1 MNAPRGLDLPA
12 DLRHRVE
19 QQWQA
24 WQVAGHN
31 LPSEV
36 AQSLP
41 CVWACSPFVAQHC
54 LRAPALLTGLVDS
67 GDLLRAYPSQTL
79 WQRLLSDQQSAATLP
94 ELMRVLRQRRHREL
108 LRIAWRD
115 LAGWASLP
123 ETLGELSD
131 LADACVEAALLW
143 LERDFAARHGVLRD
157 ASGAAARLIVLGM
170 GKLGGRELNFS
181 SDIDLI
187 LAYDADGVS
196 DGPHPLEHEEY
207 CRRLAQ
213 SLVRVL
219 SEPTADGF
227 VYRVD
232 TLLRPFGKS
241 GPLVMHVDA
250 MEQYYQT
257 HGREWER
264 YALIKARP
272 IAGDR
277 AAGDR
282 LLATLR
288 PFVYRRYLD
297 FGAFESLRDMKNLIE
312 QQLHRNGYKDN
323 IKLGAGGIREVEFIA
338 QAFQLIRGGQDRAL
352 QQRRL
357 MHTLDVLEQEGLLPA
372 YAVRSLR
379 EAYIFLRRAENRL
392 QAWQDQQTHELP
404 ADAERRAALAFAMGF
419 PDWPAFRTE
428 LDRHRARVHQQFE
441 QVFAAPQA
449 RAADEA
455 AVAQI
460 AAIWEET
467 ADDTEALRL
476 LSAQGL
482 PQATATLEFLHQL
495 RRSAVYR
502 GLGEQG
508 RRRFSQL
515 LPLLFGAVRGCEQPE
530 TALLRVLQV
539 IEAVAGRTTYLA
551 LLVENP
557 MALSQLVALC
567 AASPWVTQQ
576 IRRHPLLLDE
586 LLDPRTL
593 YHPPRRAALAQE
605 LAQQAGHLALEDVEA
620 QMDLLRRFQQAS
632 VLRVAAADVGG
643 SLPLMV
649 VSDHLTEIAEVVVA
663 HALTVAWQQM
673 VLRHGRP
680 PGAAGRAPGGVGDFA
695 VIAYGKFGG
704 IELGYGSDL
713 DLVFVYDG
721 DERQLT
727 DGERPLERAAFF
739 TRLAQKMIHLLT
751 TRTPAGIAYEV
762 DMELRPSGQS
772 GLLVTSLDAFR
783 RYQLE
788 RAWTWEHQALIRA
801 RAVAGDAALM
811 RRFESVRREV
821 LLRPRDPAALLA
833 DVRDMRER
841 MYRSRGA
848 RRPAGFDIKHDRGG
862 LIDIEFLVQ
871 YAILRW
877 ASVHPDLVRW
887 SDNIRQL
894 EGLARAGL
902 LDAATAEFLAD
913 AYRSYRK
920 RLHACALQE
929 APAVAGDEDWRDT
942 RARVTTLWERMI
954 TSRHDPSAADLVAR
968 S

>member
-1 MNAPRGLDLPA
+1 MNAPRGRDLPA
-12 DLRHRVE
+12 DLRNRVE

-24 WQVAGHN
+24 WQAAGHN

-131 LADACVEAALLW
+131 LADACVEAALVW
-143 LERDFAARHGVLRD
+143 LERDFSTRHGVLR
-157 ASGAAARLIVLGM
+157 GANEEAARLIVLGM
-170 GKLGGRELNFS
+170 GKLGGGELNFS

-213 SLVRVL
+213 SLVRAL
-219 SEPTADGF
+219 SEPTPDGF

-297 FGAFESLRDMKNLIE
+297 FGAFESLRDMKGLIE

-323 IKLGAGGIREVEFIA
+323 IKLGAGGIREIEFIA

-352 QQRRL
+352 QQRSL
-357 MHTLDVLEQEGLLPA
+357 MHTLDVLEREGLLPA

-379 EAYIFLRRAENRL
+379 EAYIFLRRAENGL
-392 QAWQDQQTHELP
+392 QAWQDQQTHDLP

-419 PDWPAFRTE
+419 PDWPAFLAE

-467 ADDTEALRL
+467 VDDTEALRL

-482 PQATATLEFLHQL
+482 SQATATLEFLHQL

-539 IEAVAGRTTYLA
+539 IEAIAGRTTYLA
-551 LLVENP
+551 LLVESP

-567 AASPWVTQQ
+567 AASPWITQQ

-586 LLDPRTL
+586 LLDPRIL
-593 YHPPRRAALAQE
+593 YRPAPRAELERE
-605 LAQQAGHLALEDVEA
+605 LAEAAQALSLDDLES
-620 QMDLLRRFQQAS
+620 QMDLLRRFKQS
-632 VLRVAAADVGG
+632 WVLRVAAADVSGAM
-643 SLPLMV
+643 PLMI
-649 VSDHLTEIAEVVVA
+649 VSDHLTEIAEIIVQ
-663 HALTVAWQQM
+663 HALRLAWQQM
-673 VLRHGRP
+673 TARHGRP
-680 PGAAGRAPGGVGDFA
+680 LREDGSAAGFA
-695 VIAYGKFGG
+695 VIAFGKLGG
-704 IELGYGSDL
+704 VELGYGSDL
-713 DLVFVYDG
+713 DLVFVHDG
-721 DERQLT
+721 IEGQAT
-727 DGERPLERAAFF
+727 DGARPLDHGAFF
-739 TRLAQKMIHLLT
+739 TRLGQKLIHILSAQM
-751 TRTPAGIAYEV
+751 PSGVAYAV
-762 DMELRPSGQS
+762 DMQLRPSGSS
-772 GLLVTSLDAFR
+772 GLLVTSLDGYR

-788 RAWTWEHQALIRA
+788 KAWTWEHQALVRARPIAGSATVGGAFDALRREALCQPRAAAKLREEIRA
-801 RAVAGDAALM
+801 MRQKMYEKLGDHSPGRFDLKHGRGGITDIEFMVQYAVLRDA
-811 RRFESVRREV
+811 
-821 LLRPRDPAALLA
+821 
-833 DVRDMRER
+833 
-841 MYRSRGA
+841 A
-848 RRPAGFDIKHDRGG
+848 RRP
-862 LIDIEFLVQ
+862 ELVQ
-871 YAILRW
+871 YT
-877 ASVHPDLVRW
+877 
-887 SDNIRQL
+887 DNIRQIDAL
-894 EGLARAGL
+894 YAAGVL
-902 LDAATAEFLAD
+902 SPAEATLLAD
-913 AYRSYRK
+913 AYRAYRK
-920 RLHACALQE
+920 RVHALTLQE
-929 APAVAGDEDWRDT
+929 LPAVVDEAEFADYRAGIRQLWRHLLEEG
-942 RARVTTLWERMI
+942 A
-954 TSRHDPSAADLVAR
+954 
-968 S
+968 